1 MNIDFKGRARMVFA
15 LLGGIL
21 FLILKAIFPQL
32 PFTENETLLF
42 IGLLGAYILGEG
54 ISGKTM
60 GDNFMTMLK
69 SQKFQVL
76 IVGLLSTTIKAF
88 FPNLALSDTEL
99 LGLIGSMMAFIVGA
113 GVSTQTT
120 QEIAKG

>member
-1 MNIDFKGRARMVFA
+1 M
-15 LLGGIL
+15 
-21 FLILKAIFPQL
+21 
-32 PFTENETLLF
+32 
-42 IGLLGAYILGEG
+42 GAYILGEG

-120 QEIAKG
+120 QEMTKG

>member
-76 IVGLLSTTIKAF
+76 IGGLLSTTIKAF